1 METVG
6 VILNEHVFD
15 GVKKSLKEKVMWIK
29 VYFLGVKKK
38 PIDDH
43 VYFVGGVAKRLLNRE
58 SESKIAHVYFVRVL
72 KNRGS
77 ESKNVYFVGGVKKS

>member
-1 METVG
+1 MERVG

-29 VYFLGVKKK
+29 VYFLGVKNK

-43 VYFVGGVAKRLLNRE
+43 VYFVGGVAKRLIE
-58 SESKIAHVYFVRVL
+58 KM
-72 KNRGS
+72 K
-77 ESKNVYFVGGVKKS
+77 VKLLMFTLLGC

>member
-1 METVG
+1 MEILG

-43 VYFVGGVAKRLLNRE
+43 VYFVGGVAKRLIE
-58 SESKIAHVYFVRVL
+58 K
-72 KNRGS
+72 
-77 ESKNVYFVGGVKKS
+77 VKVKWLMFTLSGC

>member
-1 METVG
+1 M
-6 VILNEHVFD
+6 NEHVFD

-43 VYFVGGVAKRLLNRE
+43 VYFVGGVAKRLIE
-58 SESKIAHVYFVRVL
+58 K
-72 KNRGS
+72 
-77 ESKNVYFVGGVKKS
+77 VKVKLLMFTLLGC

>member
-15 GVKKSLKEKVMWIK
+15 GVKKSLKEKVMLIK

-43 VYFVGGVAKRLLNRE
+43 VYFVGGVAKRL
-58 SESKIAHVYFVRVL
+58 I
-72 KNRGS
+72 
-77 ESKNVYFVGGVKKS
+77 